1 MQANEGDGLHPDE
14 TIILIGGIVMQASPV
29 FIGVDVSKNE
39 LVIAQAGQ
47 PPRCVPNNTSKVRAW
62 LRTVPAQ
69 AQIAMESTGRYH
81 GLLAQLCV
89 QAGLQVYVLNARD
102 VFFYARAL
110 GARAKTDSVDAA
122 IIARY
127 LAEHHAQL
135 HPWQPG
141 SALQQQLQGLLK
153 RRAQLAKHRSAL
165 SQSFIGIEVPGIA
178 MGKLK
183 KAFDALLKAID
194 VQIKHL
200 IDSDMQMAQD
210 YKKLQTITGIGLQT
224 GALLTVLLSRIPFA
238 NADALVAYS
247 GLDPRPNDSGAKR
260 GRRRLS
266 KKGPALL
273 RRQMYL
279 AALSCT
285 RNKALKPIYQ
295 AMRAKGFT
303 TTEAIMILGRKL
315 LRVAFAVWKSGQVF
329 DPAKIGHQAG

>member
-1 MQANEGDGLHPDE
+1 
-14 TIILIGGIVMQASPV
+14 MQASAV

-47 PPRCVPNNTSKVRAW
+47 PPCCVPNNTSKVRAW

-81 GLLAQLCV
+81 ALLAHLCV
-89 QAGLQVYVLNARD
+89 QAGLKVYVLNARD

-153 RRAQLAKHRSAL
+153 RRAQLATHRSSL
-165 SQSFIGIEVPGIA
+165 SQSFIGIEVPGNA

-183 KAFDALLKAID
+183 TAFEALLKVID
-194 VQIKHL
+194 AQIKHL
-200 IDSDMQMAQD
+200 IDSDVQMAQCN
-210 YKKLQTITGIGLQT
+210 KRLQTITGIGPQT
-224 GALLTVLLSRIPFA
+224 GALLTVLLSRITFA

-273 RRQMYL
+273 RRQMFL
-279 AALSCT
+279 AGLSAT
-285 RNKALKPIYQ
+285 SSKALKALYKAI
-295 AMRAKGFT
+295 RAKGLT
-303 TTEAIMILGRKL
+303 TTEAIVILGRKL
-315 LRVAFAVWKSGQVF
+315 LRIAFAVWKSGQVF